1 MKKDNYFRKNIT
13 PLIIGN
19 LINRGSIHTHSYLN
33 SASENGH
40 KDIVQFLAS
49 NVADINHKDFYGSTA
64 LMCGIYNLDQYFQ
77 VYFILSNNSSSF

>member
-19 LINRGSIHTHSYLN
+19 LINRGSIHTRSYLN

-49 NVADINHKDFYGSTA
+49 KGADIRHKKNDGWTA
-64 LMCGIYNLDQYFQ
+64 LMWGIYDL
-77 VYFILSNNSSSF
+77 VK